1 MAFFPLHGRNPFNPF
16 PGPKPDS
23 SPNWPRF
30 HLILVLPL
38 RLVLLFYFFQY
49 EKDGKPSELS
59 SVDVFVTTVD
69 PMKEPPLITANMIL
83 SVLACDYPLIFD
95 VCRLFCDLPDAVC
108 CDCKNDFVRK
118 ATIPLRQTSGQ
129 IFHIGPIMEKR
140 FGADPNQK
148 ARVLLRDVMEKMKP
162 FLMAYEGIQRRVGE
176 MSKHKKEVVMKKAEN
191 DLAAVM
197 DQHKSCIIQEYVEAA
212 TLCNFCKNGT
222 LLNLDGINTSLL
234 PLSDPSVEPLQIK
247 CHLEFICNELASWGC
262 FHSLVL
268 HRDEKVDMTSP
279 DDILVHPLKNRE
291 RQRRYRAT
299 KRHQADMRKI
309 M

>member
-16 PGPKPDS
+16 PGPNPI
-23 SPNWPRF
+23 PVRIGPRF

-83 SVLACDYPLIFD
+83 SILACGLALTLLFSFPFLLPTFFEPFSSYLMFADF
-95 VCRLFCDLPDAVC
+95 FCDLPDVVC

-162 FLMAYEGIQRRVGE
+162 FLMAYEGIQRRVGDIYLKPNLPTPNSKYKFPKSKKNR
-176 MSKHKKEVVMKKAEN
+176 MSKHKKEVGMEKAEN

-197 DQHKSCIIQEYVEAA
+197 DQHKSCIVKE
-212 TLCNFCKNGT
+212 LH
-222 LLNLDGINTSLL
+222 GIDFWKL
-234 PLSDPSVEPLQIK
+234 
-247 CHLEFICNELASWGC
+247 
-262 FHSLVL
+262 
-268 HRDEKVDMTSP
+268 R
-279 DDILVHPLKNRE
+279 
-291 RQRRYRAT
+291 
-299 KRHQADMRKI
+299 
-309 M
+309 